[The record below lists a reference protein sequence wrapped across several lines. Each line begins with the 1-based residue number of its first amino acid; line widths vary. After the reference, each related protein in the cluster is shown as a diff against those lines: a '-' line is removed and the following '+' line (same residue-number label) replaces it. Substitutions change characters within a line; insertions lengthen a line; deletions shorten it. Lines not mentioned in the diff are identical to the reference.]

1 MGSKHSK
8 AYPRVTK
15 VAPIQDKCPLSSPVN
30 HREVPFIDNLEKR
43 SLYPFAKLQ
52 GQKKSPKQLPPL
64 RETENGR
71 YSSDLNMP
79 RPMSFDISVEKRET
93 SIIKKHPPRRFQIFE
108 PFGPEITNAEKFL
121 THKGAET
128 TPKKK
133 QDLEK
138 KMQSLTYSSGKRQY
152 LNKMKMLEMNCKK
165 QEAQAELKRNL
176 HKDARINK
184 HKAKKILENMQK
196 NDSRKNSMTRKSD
209 VLMNG
214 NKGTKS
220 SSIIYMWTNLQP
232 IYLIL
237 ISLLDL
243 SLVFPNAHWTF
254 EEHSTRGNEQN
265 REFAKN
271 HEQIEYNPRRSDV
284 LRRWSL
290 KQQVQD
296 EIFWD
301 SSSTSSDDLDK
312 NERKSWGLL
321 RTKTQRI
328 PVFDELLDQE

>member
-15 VAPIQDKCPLSSPVN
+15 VVPIQDKCPVSSPVN
-30 HREVPFIDNLEKR
+30 HIEVAFIDNLEKR
-43 SLYPFAKLQ
+43 NLYSFARLH

-71 YSSDLNMP
+71 YSSGKNKNSMAIIPDLNIP
-79 RPMSFDISVEKRET
+79 RPTSFDISVEKGET

-108 PFGPEITNAEKFL
+108 PLGPQVTNAEKFL

-128 TPKKK
+128 TRKKK
-133 QDLEK
+133 DLEK
-138 KMQSLTYSSGKRQY
+138 KMQTLAYSSGKRQY

-165 QEAQAELKRNL
+165 QELNHLQAQAELKKNL
-176 HKDARINK
+176 HKEARINK
-184 HKAKKILENMQK
+184 HKAKKILENMQR
-196 NDSRKNSMTRKSD
+196 NDNRKNSMTKKSD
-209 VLMNG
+209 VLING
-214 NKGTKS
+214 NKG
-220 SSIIYMWTNLQP
+220 
-232 IYLIL
+232 
-237 ISLLDL
+237 
-243 SLVFPNAHWTF
+243 NA
-254 EEHSTRGNEQN
+254 QN
-265 REFAKN
+265 RKFAKN
-271 HEQIEYNPRRSDV
+271 HEQIEYNPRRSDI

-296 EIFWD
+296 EMLWD
-301 SSSTSSDDLDK
+301 SSSTSSDELDK

-328 PVFDELLDQE
+328 SVLDELLDQE

>member
-43 SLYPFAKLQ
+43 SIYPFAKLQ

-93 SIIKKHPPRRFQIFE
+93 SIIKKHPPRRF
-108 PFGPEITNAEKFL
+108 
-121 THKGAET
+121 
-128 TPKKK
+128 

-214 NKGTKS
+214 NKG
-220 SSIIYMWTNLQP
+220 
-232 IYLIL
+232 
-237 ISLLDL
+237 
-243 SLVFPNAHWTF
+243 
-254 EEHSTRGNEQN
+254 NEQN

-328 PVFDELLDQE
+328 PVFDELLDQERKRIGRSVREARENQCWFVIKINED

>member
-43 SLYPFAKLQ
+43 SIYPFAKLQ

-133 QDLEK
+133 DLEK

-214 NKGTKS
+214 NKG
-220 SSIIYMWTNLQP
+220 
-232 IYLIL
+232 
-237 ISLLDL
+237 
-243 SLVFPNAHWTF
+243 
-254 EEHSTRGNEQN
+254 NEQN

-328 PVFDELLDQE
+328 PVFDELLDQERKRIGRSVREARENQCWFVIKINED

>member
-43 SLYPFAKLQ
+43 SIYPFAKLQ

-214 NKGTKS
+214 NKG
-220 SSIIYMWTNLQP
+220 
-232 IYLIL
+232 
-237 ISLLDL
+237 
-243 SLVFPNAHWTF
+243 
-254 EEHSTRGNEQN
+254 NEQN

>member
-43 SLYPFAKLQ
+43 SIYPFAKLQ

-214 NKGTKS
+214 NKG
-220 SSIIYMWTNLQP
+220 
-232 IYLIL
+232 
-237 ISLLDL
+237 
-243 SLVFPNAHWTF
+243 
-254 EEHSTRGNEQN
+254 NEQN

-328 PVFDELLDQE
+328 PVFDELLDQERKRIGRSVREARENQCWFVIKINED

>member
-214 NKGTKS
+214 NKG
-220 SSIIYMWTNLQP
+220 
-232 IYLIL
+232 
-237 ISLLDL
+237 
-243 SLVFPNAHWTF
+243 
-254 EEHSTRGNEQN
+254 NEQN

-328 PVFDELLDQE
+328 PVFDELLDQERKRIGRSVREARENQCWFVIKINED